1 MKIKNVVFFISF
13 LLLGVS
19 GCYNDK
25 EDLLYPQ
32 EAANCSNTDSKF
44 STAVN
49 AIIQNKCASSGCHD
63 TNMQASG
70 YKFVTYTDIH
80 NNIESVNNSVFVS
93 GTMPKSGSTQL
104 TEKEK
109 VALKCWIDAGSP
121 NN

>member
-1 MKIKNVVFFISF
+1 MKVKKLIPAVAF
-13 LLLGVS
+13 LLVGLS

-25 EDLLYPQ
+25 EELLYPQ
-32 EAANCSNTDSKF
+32 EAPTCSNTDSKF

-49 AIIQNKCASSGCHD
+49 SIIQNKCASSGCHD
-63 TNMQASG
+63 ANTQASG
-70 YKFVTYTDIH
+70 YQFVSYTDI
-80 NNIESVNNSVFVS
+80 NDNIESVKNSIFVTGS
-93 GTMPKSGSTQL
+93 MPKTGSAPL